1 MLPGQTVTLAPALL
15 ALDLERRGFA
25 LHLDADH
32 QVGIQRTKDT
42 AELTELTE
50 DDRAAIDRW
59 RLHLGALVG
68 YQPPE
73 PV

>member
-1 MLPGQTVTLAPALL
+1 
-15 ALDLERRGFA
+15 
-25 LHLDADH
+25 
-32 QVGIQRTKDT
+32 VGIQRTKDT